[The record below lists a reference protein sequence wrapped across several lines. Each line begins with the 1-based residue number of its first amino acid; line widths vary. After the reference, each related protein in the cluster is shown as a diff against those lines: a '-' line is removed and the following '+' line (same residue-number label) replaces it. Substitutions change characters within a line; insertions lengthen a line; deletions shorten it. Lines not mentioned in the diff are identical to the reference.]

1 MSVVNYDVLY
11 DELLQEYLGAEY
23 YPAVNNPTTYISTE
37 IEATTID
44 EYLTLLIK
52 GFINVRIRPELDK
65 HIMEL
70 LADDWFH
77 QWPLVQCTYAS
88 RLLSG
93 IGCEADTDRAIEIL
107 DLLAKIGCPNAMFR
121 IGLRYWYG
129 TIQDPPNPG
138 RAVCLWLE
146 ASKKG
151 CRETQEFLKQE
162 YQLGNYKKLN
172 EELQMFL
179 VYEILMLYLESKNAT
194 KENYAEQFNGAEME
208 EFNKIVRRG
217 KRLEKVVSD
226 RALMRSSAAGLI
238 WDKDENPYKID
249 F

>member
-11 DELLQEYLGAEY
+11 DELLQEYLGLEY
-23 YPAVNNPTTYISTE
+23 YPAVNNPTTYISTA

-77 QWPLVQCTYAS
+77 QWPLVRWTYAT
-88 RLLSG
+88 RLLD
-93 IGCEADTDRAIEIL
+93 EEKLEEKFVWAITTL
-107 DLLAKIGCPNAMFR
+107 DALAKEGWPNAMCN
-121 IGLRYWYG
+121 IGDLYFIGKYREENQK
-129 TIQDPPNPG
+129 I
-138 RAVCLWLE
+138 AVGLWLV

-151 CRETQEFLKQE
+151 YRDAFYKLLAVFRSHGHEK
-162 YQLGNYKKLN
+162 LG
-172 EELQMFL
+172 EELQLLFL
-179 VYEILMLYLESKNAT
+179 EELQKRYLEFNDTTLETYKDRLDKHDTNEVSKIISQ
-194 KENYAEQFNGAEME
+194 K
-208 EFNKIVRRG
+208 NKI
-217 KRLEKVVSD
+217 EKSVSA
-226 RALMRSSAAGLI
+226 RMLMRSSAAGLI